1 MPAGRP
7 PALHRAHGPQT
18 FLRLLTLTDPRSALP
33 CAQLDGLLCIFDLMA
48 SELLFVLLPKREAV
62 SVSRPGTQRKA
73 APGLPA
79 PTDRPRLLRAPTA
92 GDLRVLME
100 VYGYE
105 VRFQRLLAQ
114 SRAPGAHNR
123 A

>member
-18 FLRLLTLTDPRSALP
+18 FLRLLTLTDPRSASP

-48 SELLFVLLPKREAV
+48 GDLLFVLLPKREAV
-62 SVSRPGTQRKA
+62 SVSRPGTPRKA

-79 PTDRPRLLRAPTA
+79 PTDQPRLLRAPTA
-92 GDLRVLME
+92 GDLQGLIQVH
-100 VYGYE
+100 GFE
-105 VRFQRLLAQ
+105 VRFQLLLAR